1 MNTIFFKLFLLVTL
15 TGPLE
20 NNVLAFMILLRFP
33 ECEKNQN
40 IFSKQGDK
48 LRIDFLKVLQY
59 LPFTES

>member
-1 MNTIFFKLFLLVTL
+1 
-15 TGPLE
+15 
-20 NNVLAFMILLRFP
+20 MILLRFP

-48 LRIDFLKVLQY
+48 LGIDFLKVFQY